1 MKKYENIM
9 KNRSLNIQNII
20 KIFLGTLILN
30 FEKI

>member
-9 KNRSLNIQNII
+9 KNRPLNIQNII
-20 KIFLGTLILN
+20 KIFLDTLILN

>member
-20 KIFLGTLILN
+20 KIFLDTLILI